1 MICHFPRPKQNTFML
16 NSCPQIISQ
25 TYVVG
30 GFFSLKINRKH
41 VFEHIVYAKLV
52 KCKLRTYLGHYHI
65 LAFLH
70 VFPICFDNRLQK
82 PQVLHVAAV
91 CLDAVHKVLDN
102 PLANF
107 IAQMVIVHED
117 VPHGFCFKE
126 LHTKE
131 CALVILT
138 RSVFYFTVTLRPYYP
153 ACDQFSIL
161 CKIAVF
167 SLPQNAM
174 RLFSI

>member
-1 MICHFPRPKQNTFML
+1 MICHFPRPKQNTLML
-16 NSCPQIISQ
+16 KSCTQIIYQ

-41 VFEHIVYAKLV
+41 VVEHNVYVRLV

-70 VFPICFDNRLQK
+70 VFTIGFDNCLQK

-91 CLDAVHKVLDN
+91 CLNAVHEVLDN
-102 PLANF
+102 SLTNF

-117 VPHGFCFKE
+117 VPHSFCFKE
-126 LHTKE
+126 LHTEE

-138 RSVFYFTVTLRPYYP
+138 RSVFYFTIILRPYYP

-161 CKIAVF
+161 CKIVVSF
-167 SLPQNAM
+167 
-174 RLFSI
+174 LFHKMQ